1 MNIHEHSGTQEPTT
15 DRNSAG
21 QDTTLN
27 PPIPELKA
35 LTVELERAKALEA
48 EFRAFADSVRDYAF
62 ITLGL
67 DNNVIGWNKGAEL
80 LLGYSPQEMLGR
92 PGALLFTPEDVE
104 RGEPDNEIS
113 TALREG
119 RAEDERWHLRK
130 DGTRFW
136 ASGVLTPLRNSFGE
150 VRGYARVMRDQSEAR
165 KYQQAVRIRE
175 ERLRLL
181 LENIRDCAVFDLSQS
196 EEICSWN
203 SGAER
208 IFGYT
213 ASEVLGVDGGE
224 FFSAAGYP
232 TDSFRQELQ
241 TALESGRGENESWLT
256 RKDGTRFFARW
267 ITNAIYS
274 EDEQVIGFIKVLR
287 DETMRRKT
295 EDEEARR
302 KQFAWDWIE
311 EQARAASS
319 ALGQTRTELV
329 DIGRRLLNV
338 QEEERRRIARD
349 LHDHLAQRLALLEMG
364 LNRLRE
370 GLPGNLEELQTQVA
384 ALQKQTAALCQ
395 DVREI
400 SHRLHPSIVEHL
412 GLMPALKALCEEYQ
426 HSRLAPVIFEPVHD
440 GFPIPLEVA
449 TAFYRICE
457 EALRNIQKHAGDV
470 PALVQ
475 MQADSSELLLRI
487 HDAGAGFDPDVVN
500 SEQHLGLV
508 SMRERA
514 AMVGAICRCISQPG
528 KGATIEIR
536 LIRSS

>member
-1 MNIHEHSGTQEPTT
+1 MNIQERSATQEPTT
-15 DRNSAG
+15 DRTSPDQAAAHY
-21 QDTTLN
+21 
-27 PPIPELKA
+27 PAELED
-35 LTVELERAKALEA
+35 LTVQLEKARALEA

-62 ITLGL
+62 ITMGL
-67 DNNVIGWNKGAEL
+67 DANVIGWNKGAEL
-80 LLGYSPQEMLGR
+80 LLGYSPKEMLGR

-136 ASGVLTPLRNSFGE
+136 GSGVLTPLRNAFGE
-150 VRGYARVMRDQSEAR
+150 VRGYAKVMRDRTEAR
-165 KYQQAVRIRE
+165 EFEQAVRIRE

-181 LENIRDCAVFDLSQS
+181 LENIRDCAVFDLSKSQ
-196 EEICSWN
+196 EICSWN
-203 SGAER
+203 SGAEQ
-208 IFGYT
+208 IFGYA
-213 ASEVLGVDGGE
+213 ASEVLGVDAGE
-224 FFSAAGYP
+224 FFGAAGFS
-232 TDSFRQELQ
+232 TESFRQELQ
-241 TALESGRGENESWLT
+241 VALSSGRGEGESWLT
-256 RKDGTRFFARW
+256 RKDGTCFFARW

-274 EDEQVIGFIKVLR
+274 DDAQVVGFIKVLR

-319 ALGQTRTELV
+319 ALGKTQAELV
-329 DIGRRLLNV
+329 EIGRRLLGV

-349 LHDHLAQRLALLEMG
+349 LHDHLAQRLALLELG
-364 LNRLRE
+364 LNRLRD
-370 GLPGNLEELQTQVA
+370 GLPGDFEVLQTQVA
-384 ALQKQTAALCQ
+384 GLQNHTAALAQ

-400 SHRLHPSIVEHL
+400 SHRLHPSILEHL
-412 GLMPALKALCEEYQ
+412 GLIPALKGLCDQYQ
-426 HSRLAPVIFEPVHD
+426 RSRMASVIFEPVQD
-440 GFPIPLEVA
+440 GSPIPVEVA

-470 PALVQ
+470 PAVVQ
-475 MQADSSELLLRI
+475 MRAENSELLLRI
-487 HDAGAGFDPDVVN
+487 HDAGPGFDPDAVE
-500 SEQHLGLV
+500 SGRHLGLI

-514 AMVGAICRCISQPG
+514 TMVGAICRCISQPG
-528 KGATIEIR
+528 KGTTIEVR
-536 LIRSS
+536 LNRSN